1 MFISTRLHGC
11 HSRCKRRARA
21 KLVSIL
27 KTFFLNQKSFESYN
41 GFVQNFVTMSR
52 INQGLCTFSYVEF
65 RPVCKCQYNI
75 LRLSF
80 LGHSVYKYMHNHNA
94 VNNQQLMKNYVEF
107 WTIYL
112 LVAMPIDPVE
122 SISNL

>member
-1 MFISTRLHGC
+1 
-11 HSRCKRRARA
+11 
-21 KLVSIL
+21 
-27 KTFFLNQKSFESYN
+27 
-41 GFVQNFVTMSR
+41 MSR